1 MRAPALA
8 SAASPTGVQLRPG
21 RPSDRGTLWRLV
33 LQEKL
38 NPLGLDPSRFTVA
51 ERAAASASSEPPQVV
66 GMGQLKPLSGGA
78 ALELASLVV
87 VDKER

>member
-1 MRAPALA
+1 MQALA
-8 SAASPTGVQLRPG
+8 SGAGLQLRPG

-38 NPLGLDPSRFTVA
+38 NPLGLEPGRFTVA
-51 ERAAASASSEPPQVV
+51 ERGGRPV
-66 GMGQLKPLSGGA
+66 GIGQLKPLAGGE

-87 VDKER
+87 EEGER